1 MRESEHTTRLS
12 LVERCRRGE
21 RDAFHALYAN
31 HYHQLFKTAQHYVD
45 SETARD
51 IVHDAMIIAI
61 TSIGSLRDPNHLE
74 AWLNQIVRNIALNH
88 IKHSNVIQTLPLEAA
103 SDVPDEAVDDAPIPF
118 EVLLTMVERLPNGY
132 KQVFRLKTLAGMN
145 HDEIAHQLGISSS
158 TSRSQFYHARRLLST
173 MIHHWWMPVAIIAVV
188 ALCLLIDNDTKH
200 AETAG
205 QPKVADNTTVEMVDT
220 SPTSTS
226 NEVAPHPHPY
236 GTTLSVN
243 PYSTEP
249 KAKEDASD
257 TLSAPLTVDSIPAA
271 RVDSAGQKIVP
282 SPSVNDLKLAEDN
295 TLWKA
300 SGQSSRN
307 LSLSLAFNG
316 LPNQADVSQGASI
329 QALSSMAPSAGSD
342 IASEVVNFDNWS
354 DYYSFMAEE
363 TLINPTEENRS
374 LKQIAA
380 SNAVG
385 NPQQHI
391 ERLTHHDLPFTVSL
405 ALNKTVTNRWS
416 VGTGLSYSHL
426 HSVFDLGY
434 SQAFIRDSQTIHYL
448 GVPVNT
454 SYTLLHHPRFSL
466 YGTVGATL
474 DIPVASS
481 LTTLHLLMGQTTFS
495 RQQHLSVPIQWSVN
509 AGLGIQYNFTP
520 HIGIF
525 AQPGVTYYF
534 NNGVQTYRSDHPWNL
549 TIPIG
554 LKFTW

>member
-1 MRESEHTTRLS
+1 
-12 LVERCRRGE
+12 
-21 RDAFHALYAN
+21 
-31 HYHQLFKTAQHYVD
+31 
-45 SETARD
+45 
-51 IVHDAMIIAI
+51 MIIAI

-118 EVLLTMVERLPNGY
+118 EVLMTMVERLPNGY

-158 TSRSQFYHARRLLST
+158 TSRSQFYHARQMLST
-173 MIHHWWMPVAIIAVV
+173 MIHHWWMPVAIIAAV

-200 AETAG
+200 DETAS
-205 QPKVADNTTVEMVDT
+205 QPKVAEHTTVEPKDSNHT
-220 SPTSTS
+220 TSTS
-226 NEVAPHPHPY
+226 NEVGPYPHPY

-243 PYSTEP
+243 PDSTEP
-249 KAKEDASD
+249 KAKEDAAD

-271 RVDSAGQKIVP
+271 GEKTDRQQVVP

-307 LSLSLAFNG
+307 LSMSLVFNG
-316 LPNQADVSQGASI
+316 LPHQADVTQGASI
-329 QALSSMAPSAGSD
+329 QALSSMAPSVGSG
-342 IASEVVNFDNWS
+342 IASEVVSFDNWS
-354 DYYSFMAEE
+354 DYYNFMVEE
-363 TLINPTEENRS
+363 ALINPTDENRS
-374 LKQIAA
+374 LEQIAA

-391 ERLTHHDLPFTVSL
+391 ERQTHHDLPFTVSL

-416 VGTGLSYSHL
+416 VGTGLSYSRL

-434 SQAFIRDSQTIHYL
+434 SQALIRDSQTIHYL
-448 GVPVNT
+448 GVPVNA

-481 LTTLHLLMGQTTFS
+481 LTTQHLLNGQTTFS
-495 RQQHLSVPIQWSVN
+495 RQQHLSVPVQWSVN
-509 AGLGIQYNFTP
+509 AGLGIQYNITP

-534 NNGVQTYRSDHPWNL
+534 NNGVQTFRSDHPWNL
-549 TIPIG
+549 TIPVG